1 MNRQTLIIDN
11 TGFDVEAMA
20 QMPEQEFITLFLEND
35 AIAPHKTESDRKAYL
50 KNCYAEIQKA
60 AAPPD
65 TVKPKKSTRKGDG

>member
-35 AIAPHKTESDRKAYL
+35 AIARHKTEEERKAYL
-50 KNCYAEIQKA
+50 KNCYAAIQTA
-60 AAPPD
+60 AAPPV
-65 TVKPKKSTRKGDG
+65 TTKPKRSSPGK